1 MKKLS
6 LLLALAMFG
15 FGSATMVNAEPDTSS
30 TETSED
36 VSEIMTPEEEAA
48 LMDRDGDG
56 IVSEEERAAF
66 EAGTPA
72 E

>member
-15 FGSATMVNAEPDTSS
+15 FGSATMVNAEPEASS
-30 TETSED
+30 AETSED
-36 VSEIMTPEEEAA
+36 VSEIITPEEEQA
-48 LMDRDGDG
+48 MDRDGDG
-56 IVSEEERAAF
+56 VVTDEERAAF

>member
-15 FGSATMVNAEPDTSS
+15 FGSATIVNAEMEETSDVPA
-30 TETSED
+30 SED
-36 VSEIMTPEEEAA
+36 VVLEA
-48 LMDRDGDG
+48 DTDGDG
-56 IVSEEERAAF
+56 IVSEEEQAAYD
-66 EAGTPA
+66 EAITPA